1 VWAIFPED
9 LSMSPGI
16 FMVVGEAH
24 TVLSASSRLSGVPLS
39 PPAGTRHACGTY
51 IHTYIHIKLKQ
62 FLNE

>member
-1 VWAIFPED
+1 MWAIFPED

-24 TVLSASSRLSGVPLS
+24 TVLNASSRLSGVPLS

-51 IHTYIHIKLKQ
+51 IHTYI
-62 FLNE
+62 